1 MGANISHR
9 NRFNVH
15 VNDSVR
21 QEKRTE
27 EGKRKI
33 KTYEVR
39 EREREREN
47 AKYKAQSIE

>member
-15 VNDSVR
+15 VNDCVR

-33 KTYEVR
+33 KKYKVR
-39 EREREREN
+39 KREREN
-47 AKYKAQSIE
+47 AQYKAQSIE

>member
-15 VNDSVR
+15 VNDCVR

-39 EREREREN
+39 EREREN
-47 AKYKAQSIE
+47 AKYTAQSIE